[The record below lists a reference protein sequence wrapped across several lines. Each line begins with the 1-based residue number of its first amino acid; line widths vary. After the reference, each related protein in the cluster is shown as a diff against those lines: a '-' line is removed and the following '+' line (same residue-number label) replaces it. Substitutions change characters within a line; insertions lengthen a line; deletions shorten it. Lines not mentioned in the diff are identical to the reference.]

1 MPPRSKKS
9 RITRVVRAVAALGIA
24 GVVLLAL
31 RYGGVLFATYGI
43 TSPLAVRSVSASF
56 VVGRTAALDS
66 WGVSQRLNELLGV
79 GMENVSVATMGSL
92 TADDL
97 TIRSRPLV
105 PDPADTVVQPGLRR
119 EGRGTALSLAER
131 RAVAPA
137 GRMWET
143 SSGDV
148 WGRKRSGLLQIRRD
162 NVEQLVPVAE
172 IDAEALFGD
181 EWVSNTQAPPLTHA
195 GLIFW
200 ISAGE
205 RLVAADIASGA
216 VVWDMKVPSFG
227 YSRRGFALDARPGAT
242 ATLFVPFGPMMV
254 AVEAATGAL
263 VNDFGSQ
270 GIASLPGP
278 TMVAPILIGDEVIV
292 ASYDPQEVV
301 GLDAATGEIRW
312 TVPLH
317 PESRTFTGG
326 APWSGL
332 AFDEDRSLLFVTTG
346 NPRPA
351 LSGHTRPGDNPNS
364 NSVIAI
370 DLVEKRIE
378 WAFQEVRHDLWD
390 FDVPSGP
397 ILSTIT
403 VDGQDYDVVIA
414 VTKIGNTL
422 ILDRE
427 SGRPIYDF
435 RRSRAP
441 TSTFAREQTAEYQPD
456 LREPEP
462 LIDIAFDTTMI
473 TDVSA
478 ASRAFVARQVADGRA
493 VFGRFAPPAL
503 NRDHVT
509 FGLHGGA
516 EWHGASVDPDAD
528 RLYVAVNMIPWALRL
543 YALTEQDQ
551 RPEGLRESETYTSLC
566 ADCHR
571 PSRDGAFVQEG
582 EAAIEFV
589 PSLHGYTEDPDNRS
603 VFTVDFMT
611 AAHDGPVA
619 TQEQLDVLWTD
630 FEEWDRELVDRGALR
645 LFSHW
650 RQILDPAGLPGS
662 APPWGKIVAL
672 DLGTGSKVWEVPFG
686 EKQLPGGLE
695 DTGSP
700 SYGGLISSS
709 GGLIFATGTDD
720 RLVRAMDEETGEV
733 LWSYRMAAA
742 GSAPPITFEH
752 EGRQYVAVVST
763 GGKFHNFVDR
773 ASRLYL
779 FALPNG

>member
-1 MPPRSKKS
+1 MPARPRKRTFASVV
-9 RITRVVRAVAALGIA
+9 RVVVALTFTLVALIT
-24 GVVLLAL
+24 L
-31 RYGGVLFATYGI
+31 RYGGVVFEAYGV
-43 TSPLAVRSVSASF
+43 TSPLAFRRVSAAF
-56 VVGRTAALDS
+56 VVGRTVALDS
-66 WGVSQRLNELLGV
+66 WGFSQRLNRFLGV
-79 GMENVSVATMGSL
+79 GMENLSVATMGSL
-92 TADDL
+92 SADDMV
-97 TIRSRPLV
+97 IRSRPV
-105 PDPADTVVQPGLRR
+105 GPDPNDTIVQPGLVR
-119 EGRGTALSLAER
+119 ER
-131 RAVAPA
+131 RATALDPSERRTVTPA
-137 GRMWET
+137 GRVWQT
-143 SSGDV
+143 PSGDI
-148 WGRKRSGLLQIRRD
+148 WARKRSSLDQIRRE
-162 NVEQLVPVAE
+162 NVDQLAPVVE
-172 IDAEALFGD
+172 IDAESLFDD
-181 EWVSNTQAPPLTHA
+181 EWVSNTQAPPLTHG

-200 ISAGE
+200 ITAGE
-205 RLVAADIASGA
+205 RLVAADVVSGA
-216 VVWDMKVPSFG
+216 VAWDMKVPSFG
-227 YSRRGFALDARPGAT
+227 YSRRGFALEARPGGE
-242 ATLFVPFGPMMV
+242 ATLFVPFGPMMA
-254 AVEAATGAL
+254 AVDATTGAL
-263 VNDFGSQ
+263 MNEFGRR
-270 GIASLPGP
+270 GIARLPGP
-278 TMVAPILIGDEVIV
+278 TMVAPLLFGDEVIV

-301 GLDAATGEIRW
+301 GLDAETGETRW

-317 PESRTFTGG
+317 PESRNFTGG

-332 AFDEDRSLLFVTTG
+332 AIDEDRNLLFVTTG

-397 ILSTIT
+397 ILSTIN
-403 VDGQDYDVVIA
+403 VDGRDYDVVIA

-456 LREPEP
+456 LRVPEP
-462 LIDIAFDTTMI
+462 LIDIAFDTSMI

-478 ASRAFVARQVADGRA
+478 ASRAFVERQVADGRA

-543 YALTEQDQ
+543 YALTEQDHL
-551 RPEGLRESETYTSLC
+551 PEGLQESETYTALC

-571 PSRDGAFVQEG
+571 PSRDGSFVQEG
-582 EAAIEFV
+582 EAAVEFV
-589 PSLHGYTEDPDNRS
+589 PSLHGYTHDPDNRS
-603 VFTVDFMT
+603 VFGVDFMT
-611 AAHDGPVA
+611 AAHEEPVA
-619 TQEQLDVLWTD
+619 TQEQLDVLWTE
-630 FEEWDRELVDRGALR
+630 FGEWDRELVDRGALR

-650 RQILDPAGLPGS
+650 RQLLDPDGLPGS

-672 DLGTGSKVWEVPFG
+672 DLGTGSKVWETPFG
-686 EKQLPGGLE
+686 EKRLPGGLQ

-720 RLVRAMDEETGEV
+720 RLIRAIDEETGEV
-733 LWSYRMAAA
+733 VWSHRMAAA

-779 FALPNG
+779 FALPN

>member
-1 MPPRSKKS
+1 
-9 RITRVVRAVAALGIA
+9 
-24 GVVLLAL
+24 VVLGASLVAVLAL
-31 RYGGVLFATYGI
+31 RYQGAVVGTYGL
-43 TSPLAVRSVSASF
+43 TSPLAFRRVSASF
-56 VVGRTAALDS
+56 VVGRTLALDS
-66 WGVSQRLNELLGV
+66 WGVSKRLNRLLGV

-92 TADDL
+92 SAADM
-97 TIRSRPLV
+97 TITSRPAA
-105 PDPADTVVQPGLRR
+105 PDPTDTIVEVGLRR
-119 EGRGTALSLAER
+119 EGRGTASSG

-137 GRMWET
+137 GRAWTT
-143 SSGDV
+143 SSGDT
-148 WGRKRSGLLQIRRD
+148 WGRKRSTLDQIRRG
-162 NVEQLVPVAE
+162 NVDQLVPVIE
-172 IDAEALFGD
+172 VDAETLFDD
-181 EWVSNTQAPPLTHA
+181 EWVSNTQAPPLTHR
-195 GLIFW
+195 GMIFW
-200 ISAGE
+200 ITAGE
-205 RLVAADIASGA
+205 RLVAADVVSGE
-216 VVWDMKVPSFG
+216 VLWDMKVPSFG
-227 YSRRGFALDARPGAT
+227 YSRRGFALDVGPNGD
-242 ATLFVPFGPMMV
+242 ATLFVPFGPMMA
-254 AVEAATGAL
+254 AVDAATGSL
-263 VNDFGSQ
+263 LNEFGRG
-270 GIASLPGP
+270 GIAQLPGP
-278 TMVAPILIGDEVIV
+278 TMVAPLVIGDEIVV

-301 GLDAATGEIRW
+301 GLDAETGEIRW
-312 TVPLH
+312 TIPLH
-317 PESRTFTGG
+317 PEDRNFSGG

-332 AFDEDRSLLFVTTG
+332 AYDGGRGLLFVTTG

-370 DLVEKRIE
+370 DLSGRRIE

-397 ILSTIT
+397 ILSTIQ

-427 SGRPIYDF
+427 SGRPIFDF

-441 TSTFAREQTAEYQPD
+441 ESTFAREQTAEYQPD
-456 LREPEP
+456 VRVPEP
-462 LIDIAFDTTMI
+462 LIDIAFDPSMI
-473 TDVSA
+473 TNVSP
-478 ASRAFVARQVADGRA
+478 ASRAFVERQVADGRA

-516 EWHGASVDPDAD
+516 EWHGASVDPNSD

-543 YALTEQDQ
+543 YALTEQDA
-551 RPEGLRESETYTSLC
+551 RPEGLEKSEAYTALC

-571 PSRDGAFVQEG
+571 PSRDGVFVQEG
-582 EAAIEFV
+582 EAAVEFV
-589 PSLHGYTEDPDNRS
+589 PSLHGYTSDPDNRS
-603 VFTVDFMT
+603 VFELDFMT

-619 TQEQLDVLWTD
+619 TQAQLDTIWTV

-650 RQILDPAGLPGS
+650 RQVLDPDGLPGS
-662 APPWGKIVAL
+662 APPWGKVVAM
-672 DLGTGSKVWEVPFG
+672 DLGTGAKVWEAPFG
-686 EKQLPGGLE
+686 EKQLPNGIE

-720 RLVRAMDEETGEV
+720 RLIRALDEETGEV
-733 LWSYRMAAA
+733 VWSYRMAAA

-779 FALPNG
+779 FALPN

>member
-1 MPPRSKKS
+1 MR
-9 RITRVVRAVAALGIA
+9 TAVGLLRVSVALGVA
-24 GVVLLAL
+24 VVTVGAVH
-31 RYGGVLFATYGI
+31 YGGVVFKAYGL
-43 TSPLAVRSVSASF
+43 TSPLSFRRVSASF
-56 VVGRTAALDS
+56 VVGRTVALDS
-66 WGVSQRLNELLGV
+66 WGVSQRLNRLLGV
-79 GMENVSVATMGSL
+79 GMENTSVATMGSL
-92 TADDL
+92 SAADMEI
-97 TIRSRPLV
+97 TVRPAG
-105 PDPADTVVQPGLRR
+105 PDPTDTIVELGVRR
-119 EGRGTALSLAER
+119 EGRGTALSPSVR
-131 RAVAPA
+131 REVPPA

-143 SSGDV
+143 SRGDV
-148 WGRKRSGLLQIRRD
+148 WGRKRSALEQIRRD
-162 NVEQLVPVAE
+162 NVDRLVPVLE

-181 EWVSNTQAPPLTHA
+181 EWVSNAEAPPLTHG

-200 ISAGE
+200 ITAGE
-205 RLVAADIASGA
+205 RLVAADIASGELL
-216 VVWDMKVPSFG
+216 WDMKVPSFG
-227 YSRRGFALDARPGAT
+227 YSRRGFALDAGPGRE
-242 ATLFVPFGPMMV
+242 ATLFVPFGPMM
-254 AVEAATGAL
+254 AAIDAGTGRL
-263 VNDFGSQ
+263 VNDFGLR
-270 GIASLPGP
+270 GIARLPGP
-278 TMVAPILIGDEVIV
+278 TMVAPLLIGDEVIV

-301 GLDAATGEIRW
+301 GLDAATGEVRW
-312 TVPLH
+312 SVPLH
-317 PESRTFTGG
+317 PESRNFSGG

-332 AFDEDRSLLFVTTG
+332 AFDAERSLLFVTTG

-351 LSGHTRPGDNPNS
+351 LSGHTRPGDNRNS

-370 DLVEKRIE
+370 DLIGKRIE

-397 ILSTIT
+397 ILSTIE
-403 VDGQDYDVVIA
+403 VEGRDYDVVIA

-427 SGRPIYDF
+427 SGRPIFDF

-441 TSTFAREQTAEYQPD
+441 ESTFARERTAEYQPD
-456 LREPEP
+456 LRVPEP
-462 LIDIAFDTTMI
+462 LIDIAFDTSMI

-478 ASRAFVARQVADGRA
+478 ASRAFVERQVADGRA

-543 YALTEQDQ
+543 YALTEQDG
-551 RPEGLRESETYTSLC
+551 RPDGLRESETYTALC

-571 PSRDGAFVQEG
+571 PSRDGSFVQEG
-582 EAAIEFV
+582 EAAVDFV
-589 PSLHGYTEDPDNRS
+589 PSLHGYTSDPENRE
-603 VFTVDFMT
+603 VFSVDFMT

-619 TQEQLDVLWTD
+619 SQEQLDTLWAV
-630 FEEWDRELVDRGALR
+630 FEEWDRELIDRGALR

-650 RQILDPAGLPGS
+650 RQLLDQDGLPGS

-672 DLGTGSKVWEVPFG
+672 DLGTGGKVWEVPFG
-686 EKQLPGGLE
+686 EKRLPGGVE

-720 RLVRAMDEETGEV
+720 RLIRAIDEETGEV
-733 LWSYRMAAA
+733 VWSHRMAAA

-752 EGRQYVAVVST
+752 DGQQYVAVVST

-779 FALPNG
+779 FSLPN